1 MGQGHIFL
9 EIEILRP
16 KILVIESKKNGTRID
31 TFVWVNTG
39 ADVIVD
45 GHDPW
50 TPATQTREQDADDNA
65 RPGARG

>member
-1 MGQGHIFL
+1 M
-9 EIEILRP
+9 
-16 KILVIESKKNGTRID
+16 D

-50 TPATQTREQDADDNA
+50 TPATQTRQQDADDYA